1 MNQNLKFLQGFGEIS
16 EASFKKLEKLATFR
30 KIPANTLLA
39 EAGTIQKNVYML
51 VSGVISAYVN
61 SESGKHFSK
70 RLFTP
75 ISFVGAL
82 TAILKNEPT
91 KVNYIT
97 LTNCKIYELNF
108 HDFKDLCRK
117 EFEVGRLYEKAL
129 EQVFISYEERNLDL
143 MTLNATESYIK
154 LRKQIPDIDSLI
166 PQYQIASYLNI
177 SPVQLSRIRKKL
189 NFI

>member
-1 MNQNLKFLQGFGEIS
+1 MDQNLKFLQGFGDIS
-16 EASFKKLEKLATFR
+16 EASFRKLEKLETFR

-39 EAGTIQKNVYML
+39 EAGTIQKNLYML

-75 ISFVGAL
+75 ISFAGAL

-108 HDFKDLCRK
+108 QDFKDLCRK
-117 EFEVGRLYEKAL
+117 EFGL
-129 EQVFISYEERNLDL
+129 QGSWD
-143 MTLNATESYIK
+143 
-154 LRKQIPDIDSLI
+154 QILHN
-166 PQYQIASYLNI
+166 YLLVH
-177 SPVQLSRIRKKL
+177 S
-189 NFI
+189 

>member
-1 MNQNLKFLQGFGEIS
+1 MNQNLKFLQGFGDIS
-16 EASFKKLEKLATFR
+16 EVSFKKLEKLATFR

-51 VSGVISAYVN
+51 VSGVISAYVD

-108 HDFKDLCRK
+108 QDFKDLCRK
-117 EFEVGRLYEKAL
+117 ELEVGRLYVKVL

-143 MTLNATESYIK
+143 MTLNATESYLK